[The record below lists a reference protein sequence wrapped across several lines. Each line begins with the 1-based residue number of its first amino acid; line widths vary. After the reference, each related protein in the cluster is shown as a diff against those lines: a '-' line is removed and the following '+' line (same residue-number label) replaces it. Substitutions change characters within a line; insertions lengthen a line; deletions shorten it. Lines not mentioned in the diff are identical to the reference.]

1 VLNRLF
7 SASRTTRLFCL
18 FSLCTIVLCPV
29 IGSAQVAGGPAPSR
43 MAVIDIK
50 YILENHQRFKSSMEQ
65 MKTQFEA
72 AGKQLQE
79 ERNRIVQ
86 MDKQLSEL
94 NPGTPDYNQLEERI
108 TRMKADW
115 TVKANKLKKDI
126 RNQESQILW
135 NVYYEIQTE
144 TKRYCE
150 QNGIGLVV
158 QFNGDKIDSHRPEQ
172 VVKGMSRPI
181 VYNAQQLDIT
191 PWILKALHSGGR
203 AAAPGPRVGDRP
215 ATKQGVVPP
224 RR

>member
-1 VLNRLF
+1 MNRLF
-7 SASRTTRLFCL
+7 SASRTTRLFLL
-18 FSLCTIVLCPV
+18 FSLSTFGLY
-29 IGSAQVAGGPAPSR
+29 SATGWGQVAAGPPPSR

-50 YILENHQRFKSSMEQ
+50 YILENHQRFKSSMEL
-65 MKTQFEA
+65 MKKQFEA
-72 AGKQLQE
+72 AGKELQD
-79 ERNRIVQ
+79 ERNQIVQ

-94 NPGTPDYNQLEERI
+94 NPGTSDYNQLEERI

-158 QFNGDKIDSHRPEQ
+158 QFNGDEIDSHRPEE

-181 VYNAQQLDIT
+181 VYNAAQLDIT
-191 PWILKALHSGGR
+191 PWILKALHGGAR
-203 AAAPGPRVGDRP
+203 PAVPAPRVGG
-215 ATKQGVVPP
+215 KQGVLPP

>member
-1 VLNRLF
+1 MLHRIFSALRTARLF
-7 SASRTTRLFCL
+7 L
-18 FSLCTIVLCPV
+18 VLMVCA
-29 IGSAQVAGGPAPSR
+29 IGLYAIRGQAQVAGGPPPSR

-50 YILENHQRFKSSMEQ
+50 YILENHQRFKASMEQ

-72 AGKQLQE
+72 DGKGLQE

-94 NPGTPDYNQLEERI
+94 NPGTPDYNKLEEQI
-108 TRMKADW
+108 TRMKAEW

-126 RNQESQILW
+126 RNKESQILW

-158 QFNGDKIDSHRPEQ
+158 QFNGDKIDSNRPEE

-191 PWILKALHSGGR
+191 PWILQALHNG
-203 AAAPGPRVGDRP
+203 RP
-215 ATKQGVVPP
+215 AAQVGSQQGVLPP